1 MAQLF
6 PGDAFL
12 AESLLRLRRWAVRT
26 TIVIASIRGYFF
38 LAVKIR
44 KSFLAMFEHLYNRK
58 DCLLSGLR
66 NAATN
71 KFTRNASKTLVLSII
86 DAKGSL

>member
-44 KSFLAMFEHLYNRK
+44 KSFLAMFEHL
-58 DCLLSGLR
+58 
-66 NAATN
+66 
-71 KFTRNASKTLVLSII
+71 
-86 DAKGSL
+86 